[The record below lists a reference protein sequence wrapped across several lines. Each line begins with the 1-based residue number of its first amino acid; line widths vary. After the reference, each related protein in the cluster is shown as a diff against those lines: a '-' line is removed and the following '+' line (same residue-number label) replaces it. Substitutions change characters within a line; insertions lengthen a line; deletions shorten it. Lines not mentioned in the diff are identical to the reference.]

1 MALAAACA
9 ALLLV
14 LWLHLLPAL
23 LAGAAAYAVYR
34 RIRAAVQMPHSPWLS
49 ATLAVLLTLLVAVVA
64 IAGAAEAV
72 HAVWR
77 PSGGLA
83 GLLQFLADAIDG
95 LRAALPP
102 SMAQHLPE
110 SAAELQDMV
119 SQWLRANA
127 HRVQRWSRDA
137 LEFAAQVFVGT
148 AVGLLFAVQ
157 RPLSHAL
164 PEAAGVAHAL
174 RRFVD
179 AFANVVAAQL
189 RIAVVNTVLTAVY
202 LLGILPLAGV
212 HLPSSRTLVVLTLLM
227 GMVPLVGNL
236 ISNAAILLVALTVS
250 PGVAIASLVYLVA
263 IHKLEYLLNAHF
275 IGQRTRVPAGILL
288 SSMLVLQAAFG
299 PAGLLAAPIYAAWL
313 FGELAGPR
321 ANDGPA

>member
-1 MALAAACA
+1 MALAAVCA

-23 LAGAAAYAVYR
+23 LAGAAAYAVYG
-34 RIRAAVQMPHSPWLS
+34 RIRAVVDMPRSPHLS
-49 ATLAVLLTLLVAVVA
+49 AAATVGLTLLVAVVA
-64 IAGAAEAV
+64 IAGAVEAV
-72 HAVWR
+72 HAVWTPR
-77 PSGGLA
+77 GGLA
-83 GLLQFLADAIDG
+83 GLMQFLADAIDG

-110 SAAELQDMV
+110 SAADLQDML
-119 SQWLRANA
+119 SQWLRANS
-127 HRVQRWSRDA
+127 HRVQRWSRYA

-157 RPLSHAL
+157 RPLEQAL
-164 PEAAGVAHAL
+164 PDAAGVVQTL
-174 RRFVD
+174 RRFVH
-179 AFANVVAAQL
+179 AFADVVAAQL
-189 RIAVVNTVLTAVY
+189 RIALANTVLTAIY
-202 LLGILPLAGV
+202 LLGVLPVAGV
-212 HLPSSRTLVVLTLLM
+212 HLPASRTLVVLTLFM

-250 PGVAIASLVYLVA
+250 PGVAIAALVYLVA

-275 IGQRTRVPAGILL
+275 IGRRTQVPAGILL

-299 PAGLLAAPIYAAWL
+299 PAGLLAAPIYTAWL

-321 ANDGPA
+321 DDGPA